1 MNEKLNIKQIFLN
14 VIPLLSAS
22 LLSFIAHGETAH
34 GAWTEL
40 VAENFRERSEFA
52 FVENNQKLPN
62 VLIYGDSISIHY
74 TQAVRAELEG
84 KVNVYRLYL
93 NGGDSKSFIPKMT
106 KMHQTMQD
114 KQLTDAWR
122 FDWDVIHFNVGL
134 HDLKYTHNRKL
145 DKVNGQQIT
154 TLSDYEKNLRANIQ
168 YLKQLAPNAK
178 LIFATTTPIPEGEPG
193 RVVGDAAKYN
203 EVALKVMKAHPEIHI
218 NDLYHF
224 IKPNHEK
231 WWAAS
236 RNVHYNP
243 LGRQAQGKEVAKK
256 IYSQLQAQRSL

>member
-1 MNEKLNIKQIFLN
+1 MNVKLNIKQLLLK

-22 LLSFIAHGETAH
+22 LLSSFAYAETAK
-34 GAWTEL
+34 GAWTAL
-40 VAENFRERSEFA
+40 VAEDFRKRAEFA

-74 TQAVRAELEG
+74 TQAVRSELEG
-84 KVNVYRLYL
+84 KANVYRLYL

-106 KMHQTMQD
+106 KMHHKMQD
-114 KQLTDAWR
+114 KQLADGWR
-122 FDWDVIHFNVGL
+122 FNWDVIHFNVGL

-145 DKVNGQQIT
+145 DKVNGQQISSF
-154 TLSDYEKNLRANIQ
+154 SDYEKNLRANIQ

-178 LIFATTTPIPEGEPG
+178 LIFATTTPIPEGEAG
-193 RVVGDAAKYN
+193 RVAGDAAKYN
-203 EVALKVMKAHPEIHI
+203 DVALKVMQAYPEIHI

-224 IKPNHEK
+224 TKPNHEK

-236 RNVHYNP
+236 GNVHYNS
-243 LGRQAQGKEVAKK
+243 LGRKAHGKEVAKH
-256 IYSQLQAQRSL
+256 IYSQIKQ

>member
-1 MNEKLNIKQIFLN
+1 MNVKLNIKQLLLK

-22 LLSFIAHGETAH
+22 LLSSFAYAETAK
-34 GAWTEL
+34 GAWTAL
-40 VAENFRERSEFA
+40 VAENFRERPEFA

-74 TQAVRAELEG
+74 TQAVRAVLEG
-84 KVNVYRLYL
+84 KANVYRLYL
-93 NGGDSKSFIPKMT
+93 NGGDSKSFIRKMT

-114 KQLTDAWR
+114 KKLLDGWR
-122 FDWDVIHFNVGL
+122 FNWDVIHFNVGL

-154 TLSDYEKNLRANIQ
+154 SLSDYEKNLRANIQ
-168 YLKQLAPNAK
+168 YLKLLAPKAK
-178 LIFATTTPIPEGEPG
+178 LIFATTTPIPEGELG

-203 EVALKVMKAHPEIHI
+203 EVALKVMQAYPEILI

-224 IKPNHEK
+224 TKPNHEK
-231 WWAAS
+231 WWAS
-236 RNVHYNP
+236 KGNVHYNS

-256 IYSQLQAQRSL
+256 INSQLQH